1 MENIEKVESPTTT
14 INNRMPSP
22 PEALYGLGI
31 IGAWVW
37 FWRAADGFGEHVW
50 AVVQGIFWP
59 AYLVYDAFRAL
70 RG

>member
-1 MENIEKVESPTTT
+1 MENIEKVESPKGPA
-14 INNRMPSP
+14 NSRVPSP

-37 FWRAADGFGEHVW
+37 FWRAADGFGEHLW
-50 AVVQGIFWP
+50 ALVQGVFWP